1 MKIHMIYLAAGNSRR
16 FGSNKLLYSFRG
28 LPLYQYGLKQLRE
41 LLEKNDNYT
50 LDVVTQYDEIIEYIK
65 ELSCPRL
72 YSIKSEK
79 SHLGLSYSIQ
89 AGIQKYSND
98 KDCYFLFLVA
108 DQPYIQ
114 SSTIKAMVNLIINNH
129 ALLGTV
135 KYQQQVGNPTMFHCQ
150 LYNELMK
157 LKGDEGGRKII
168 DKYSSV
174 CLKVP
179 VMDRK
184 ELYDYDYLQDIKNN
198 EV

>member
-1 MKIHMIYLAAGNSRR
+1 MN
-16 FGSNKLLYSFRG
+16 
-28 LPLYQYGLKQLRE
+28 QLRE
-41 LLEKNDNYT
+41 LLEKNENYT

-114 SSTIKAMVNLIINNH
+114 SSTMNGMINLIINNH